1 MEEIKKSLPTLVI
14 VGRPNV
20 GKSSL
25 FNAIL
30 KRRHAIVHFDS
41 GVTRDRVSTTGVYNG
56 KRYQL
61 VDTGGLAMYAG
72 EKKGVGFWD
81 TSIEKQVETAI
92 EEADTILFVTDV
104 NDGLTPLDQEIA
116 ARLRA
121 TGRDIILVVNKVDD
135 YGRNEG
141 VEEFL
146 KLGFKKVYPVSS
158 LHRKG
163 IQNLLDGAL
172 AEFAK
177 NAAETEEHEP
187 RLRIAVVG
195 RPNAGKSSLVNKM
208 LGAER
213 VIVSD
218 VAGTTRDSI
227 DVDFTLPCGDEDVP
241 ATLIDT
247 AGLRRKSK
255 IDSAVE
261 RYSMMRA
268 SEAVEKCDIVLFL
281 VTSDQFG
288 ATAQDKTIAKM
299 IGDAGK
305 PCIIV
310 ANKWDTCSGLKQQ
323 DVLKEIRYTLPKLVY
338 APVVFTCAISGYNVK
353 LLYSAIA
360 EVRAQMSIKV
370 STAMVNRILE
380 DAENRYSAP
389 IKGTKAFKIYYGT
402 MIKNPPPT
410 IALFVNDPK
419 LLADNYKVYL
429 ENYIRKAFGFTGM
442 PIRLEF
448 RARERRELVFIE
460 HKATVKKQGK
470 NRGVKLKAKKT
481 TVYLR
486 PDSKKRGVKKNDD
499 PEKNG

>member
-1 MEEIKKSLPTLVI
+1 M
-14 VGRPNV
+14 
-20 GKSSL
+20 
-25 FNAIL
+25 
-30 KRRHAIVHFDS
+30 
-41 GVTRDRVSTTGVYNG
+41 
-56 KRYQL
+56 
-61 VDTGGLAMYAG
+61 
-72 EKKGVGFWD
+72 
-81 TSIEKQVETAI
+81 ETAI

-104 NDGLTPLDQEIA
+104 NDGLTPLDQEIS

-121 TGRDIILVVNKVDD
+121 TGREIILVVNKVDD
-135 YGRNEG
+135 FGRNEG
-141 VEEFL
+141 VEEFH
-146 KLGFKKVYPVSS
+146 KLGYKKVFPVSS

-177 NAAETEEHEP
+177 NAAETAENEP
-187 RLRIAVVG
+187 RLRISVVG

-208 LGAER
+208 LGKER

-227 DVDFTLPCGDEDVP
+227 DVDFTLPCGDEDVA

-255 IDSAVE
+255 VDSAVE

-323 DVLKEIRYTLPKLVY
+323 DVQAAVT
-338 APVVFTCAISGYNVK
+338 PVLCY
-353 LLYSAIA
+353 LLAS
-360 EVRAQMSIKV
+360 
-370 STAMVNRILE
+370 
-380 DAENRYSAP
+380 
-389 IKGTKAFKIYYGT
+389 
-402 MIKNPPPT
+402 
-410 IALFVNDPK
+410 PK
-419 LLADNYKVYL
+419 LLPLGIVKVNFSSALAYSQLSLYSVGFAQVAPARHSKSKLSYCFSFLVPIKSFDNCT
-429 ENYIRKAFGFTGM
+429 EFSNHAF
-442 PIRLEF
+442 
-448 RARERRELVFIE
+448 
-460 HKATVKKQGK
+460 
-470 NRGVKLKAKKT
+470 
-481 TVYLR
+481 
-486 PDSKKRGVKKNDD
+486 
-499 PEKNG
+499 

>member
-1 MEEIKKSLPTLVI
+1 MMEERNRLPSLVI

-41 GVTRDRVSTTGVYNG
+41 GVTRDRVSSTGVFNG
-56 KRYQL
+56 KRFQL
-61 VDTGGLAMYAG
+61 VDTGGLAMYSG

-81 TSIEKQVETAI
+81 NSIEQQVETAVA
-92 EEADTILFVTDV
+92 EADVILFVTDV
-104 NDGLTPLDQEIA
+104 NDGLTPLDREIA
-116 ARLRA
+116 ARLRSR
-121 TGRDIILVVNKVDD
+121 GKEIILVVNKVDD
-135 YGRNEG
+135 YGRNSG
-141 VEEFL
+141 VEEFHS
-146 KLGFKKVYPVSS
+146 LGFRKLFPVSS
-158 LHRKG
+158 LHRRG
-163 IQNLLDGAL
+163 IQELLQDAL
-172 AEFAK
+172 AGLSVPEG
-177 NAAETEEHEP
+177 AAQEP
-187 RLRIAVVG
+187 ENRLKIAVVG
-195 RPNAGKSSLVNKM
+195 RPNAGKSSLVNKV
-208 LGAER
+208 LGEDR

-227 DVDFTLPCGDEDVP
+227 DVDFTLRCGDEDVP
-241 ATLIDT
+241 ATLVDT

-255 IDSAVE
+255 VDSAVE

-268 SEAVEKCDIVLFL
+268 AEAVEKSDIILFL
-281 VTSDQFG
+281 ITSDQFG

-323 DVLKEIRYTLPKLVY
+323 DVLKEIRYTLPKLAY
-338 APVVFTCAISGYNVK
+338 APVIFTCAVSGYNFR

-360 EVRAQMSIKV
+360 EIRAQMSLKV

-380 DAENRYSAP
+380 DAENRRSAP
-389 IKGTKAFKIYYGT
+389 VVKGTKAFKIYYGT
-402 MIKNPPPT
+402 MVANPPPT

-419 LLADNYKVYL
+419 LLADNYKAYL

-486 PDSKKRGVKKNDD
+486 PDSRKRGTKKN
-499 PEKNG
+499 PPAGV

>member
-1 MEEIKKSLPTLVI
+1 MMEERKSLPSLVI

-25 FNAIL
+25 FNAML

-41 GVTRDRVSTTGVYNG
+41 GVTRDRVSSTGVYNG
-56 KRYQL
+56 KRFQL
-61 VDTGGLAMYAG
+61 VDTGGLAMYSG

-81 TSIEKQVETAI
+81 NSIEQQVETAI
-92 EEADTILFVTDV
+92 AEADMILFVTDV

-116 ARLRA
+116 ARLRSK
-121 TGRDIILVVNKVDD
+121 GKEIILVVNKVDD

-141 VEEFL
+141 VEDFHS
-146 KLGFKKVYPVSS
+146 LGFRKIFPVSS
-158 LHRKG
+158 LHRRG
-163 IQNLLDGAL
+163 IQELLQAALEGFAVRDGES
-172 AEFAK
+172 AEP
-177 NAAETEEHEP
+177 EQ

-195 RPNAGKSSLVNKM
+195 RPNAGKSSLVNKI
-208 LGAER
+208 LGEDR

-227 DVDFTLPCGDEDVP
+227 DADFTLRCGDEDVP
-241 ATLIDT
+241 ATLVDT

-255 IDSAVE
+255 VDSAVE

-268 SEAVEKCDIVLFL
+268 AEAVEKSDIVLFL
-281 VTSDQFG
+281 ITSDQFG

-305 PCIIV
+305 PCVIV

-323 DVLKEIRYTLPKLVY
+323 DVLKEIRYTLPKLSY
-338 APVVFTCAISGYNVK
+338 APVIFTCAVSGYNLR
-353 LLYSAIA
+353 LLYSAVA
-360 EVRAQMSIKV
+360 EIRAQMSIKI

-389 IKGTKAFKIYYGT
+389 VKGTRAFKIYYGT

-419 LLADNYKVYL
+419 LLADNYRSYL

-486 PDSKKRGVKKNDD
+486 PDSRKRGVKKNA
-499 PEKNG
+499 PEEKNS